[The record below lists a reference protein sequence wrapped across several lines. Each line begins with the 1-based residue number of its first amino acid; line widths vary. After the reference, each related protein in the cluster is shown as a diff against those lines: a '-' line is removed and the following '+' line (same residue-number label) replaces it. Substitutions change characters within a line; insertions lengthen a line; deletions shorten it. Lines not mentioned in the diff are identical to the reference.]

1 MKRMGK
7 KFPGQALMAVVAGI
21 VGTLL
26 LTACDKA
33 EDETVQSQQG
43 NSSGTVSGTV
53 SYRERIALPP
63 DAVAEVMLLDVSR
76 QDVAATTIAEQVIDP
91 AGQVPIAYELVYD
104 TAAIDPRMEYA
115 VRATIRRGDSLL
127 FVTDRSYPVLTRG
140 KPDTADLV
148 LVRSGGGAAAV
159 ADATFDSTRW
169 QLRTIDG
176 ERVNPGADEQMYFL
190 QFDAPTETVSG
201 FVGCNSFTGPY
212 TVTGTALAFGNLART
227 MRACPSMAVEDRFHG
242 ILQATERYEIRS
254 TWLILLGPEGEL
266 ATFEAWYE

>member
-7 KFPGQALMAVVAGI
+7 KVSGQAFMVVVAGI

-43 NSSGTVSGTV
+43 NSSGMVSGTV

-76 QDVAATTIAEQVIDP
+76 QDVAATTIAEQIIDP

-140 KPDTADLV
+140 NPDSADLV
-148 LVRSGGGAAAV
+148 LVRSGGGAAPV
-159 ADATFDSTRW
+159 ADAGFDGTRW
-169 QLRTIDG
+169 QLRSLAG
-176 ERVNPGADEQMYFL
+176 ERVNPGAGEQMYFL
-190 QFDAPTETVSG
+190 QFDAPTQTVSG
-201 FVGCNSFTGPY
+201 FVGCNSFTGQY
-212 TVTGTALAFGNLART
+212 TVTGSALAFGNLART

-242 ILQATERYEIRS
+242 VLQATERYEIRS
-254 TWLILLGPEGEL
+254 TWLILLGPDGEL